1 LTAAARPGAAAAVEI
16 KGLNHH
22 YGSSSALEDVS
33 LSLPVGA
40 TIGVIG
46 PDGVGKSTLLGVTA
60 GVKRIQ
66 RGDVS
71 VLGADLRDRRQREAV
86 QPRIAFMPQGLGR
99 DLYPTLSVYEN
110 IDFFGRL
117 FGLGAR
123 ERDARIHRLLRAT
136 GLAPFPDRPAGN
148 CRAA

>member
-1 LTAAARPGAAAAVEI
+1 MTAAARPGAAAAIEI
-16 KGLNHH
+16 SGLNHR
-22 YGSSSALEDVS
+22 YGALSALEGVS

-40 TIGVIG
+40 TIGLIG
-46 PDGVGKSTLLGVTA
+46 PDGVGKSTLLGVIA

-99 DLYPTLSVYEN
+99 NLYPTL
-110 IDFFGRL
+110 
-117 FGLGAR
+117 
-123 ERDARIHRLLRAT
+123 H
-136 GLAPFPDRPAGN
+136 
-148 CRAA
+148 